1 MLRRVPWLASHCRSR
16 STCGVPRACRTPRI
30 SARGDGAEPRCH
42 GAWPRSARVSDRPF
56 ALRPGPGSPHRLLP
70 RPSCC
75 VRLEERETRPRRS
88 TSAGDSRGS
97 GGRSRRLPV
106 APAPATASG
115 AAADRVPC
123 SRSGALW
130 FRFALVAVAG
140 AVTWRIR
147 SSRVEACRVS
157 KHACHSAHIRA
168 RISRHAYRSTHTI
181 ARILRHAYQT
191 THVTARVAQHVGSCL
206 LAGSLQARACGLVFA
221 GSLQGPVC
229 RLPVPVR

>member
-1 MLRRVPWLASHCRSR
+1 MSPPSCRPPSVASAWGGWVLRRVPWLASHCRSR

-75 VRLEERETRPRRS
+75 VRLEERKTRPRRS

-123 SRSGALW
+123 SRSGGQPE
-130 FRFALVAVAG
+130 G
-140 AVTWRIR
+140 AWEGRP
-147 SSRVEACRVS
+147 EACEWQDEAWPFPSWDFHHVDVWP
-157 KHACHSAHIRA
+157 SADSGTWFSPAPQPWSYSPPDFGFHGA
-168 RISRHAYRSTHTI
+168 
-181 ARILRHAYQT
+181 
-191 THVTARVAQHVGSCL
+191 
-206 LAGSLQARACGLVFA
+206 
-221 GSLQGPVC
+221 
-229 RLPVPVR
+229 